1 MKNPVKI
8 VKVKMVGV
16 CKNTLKMN
24 NNNYYQK
31 HREKFLEKAK

>member
-16 CKNTLKMN
+16 QKNTLK
-24 NNNYYQK
+24 NYQFVK
-31 HREKFLEKAK
+31 DE

>member
-16 CKNTLKMN
+16 CKNTLK
-24 NNNYYQK
+24 NYQFVK
-31 HREKFLEKAK
+31 DE